1 MSNDTENSTG
11 FAWLDNN
18 SLAEPEDRMK
28 DAASATLT
36 ADEVLDDIASKP
48 CLCSITVLK
57 NGKAYT
63 ARMASTLRF
72 DVQYR
77 GGILQT
83 DITSDDGTA
92 TELNEFYRVLSDYG
106 RVLEEA
112 DAVESSDT
120 VACILVIIP
129 PSYRNQIAVQ
139 ITDPV
144 FWGLIADAVGL
155 PAETLRIISP
165 EDGFAIYDTG
175 IDPDAEEESADEQ
188 QAETE
193 EADNRDKRADAVR
206 EFYGKYQNLRT

>member
-1 MSNDTENSTG
+1 MNNDTENSTG

-18 SLAEPEDRMK
+18 SLAEPEGGMK

-36 ADEVLDDIASKP
+36 ADEVLDDIASGP
-48 CLCSITVLK
+48 CLCSLTVLK

-63 ARMASTLRF
+63 ARMASALRF
-72 DVQYR
+72 DVQCR

-83 DITSDDGTA
+83 DITSGDGTA
-92 TELNEFYRVLSDYG
+92 TELNEFCRVLSDYG

-112 DAVESSDT
+112 DAAESSDA

-139 ITDPV
+139 ITAPV

-165 EDGFAIYDTG
+165 EDGFAVYDTG
-175 IDPDAEEESADEQ
+175 IDPDAEESADEQ
-188 QAETE
+188 QTATEE
-193 EADNRDKRADAVR
+193 EADDREKRADAVR
-206 EFYGKYQNLRT
+206 EFYGKYQDLRT